1 MHCDLALL
9 NGFFL
14 NINMN
19 YHMNRGK
26 ATNYNIPIYTKVDG
40 KTQIGDKRPFNISHV
55 DITGIYDYY
64 ANPRKDRSK
73 LDQEQLDALKFLE
86 ERISFN
92 LISKDFG
99 RLYKLTELHSVP
111 DGTKEFKE
119 SGRNRVQFSTVAA
132 STSENVNP
140 IVKAA
145 SQIVSGVNYM
155 GFVTGNEDIEKLQQS
170 FRSNKITSK
179 YNIVEQHI
187 DDIIIPAAKALTKAV
202 EDVEKHLTNFMEKK
216 DAEGN
221 FTGEYYSITDA
232 ESIAK
237 AKTDDAMEEKY
248 LKAVLDPGAIESK
261 FDLFRTLDVEAEE
274 EYLRPYIKE
283 IKETMGRLANLPIV
297 KKAKENY
304 VNQVL
309 DKLSDNPE
317 IRAGAIGVLNGM
329 YKQNRLNALFNDIG
343 EAPNPLVQVMMKR
356 ITDHM
361 RAREIQA
368 RRDIQEF
375 IAVK

>member
-1 MHCDLALL
+1 LVRA
-9 NGFFL
+9 F
-14 NINMN
+14 
-19 YHMNRGK
+19 
-26 ATNYNIPIYTKVDG
+26 
-40 KTQIGDKRPFNISHV
+40 
-55 DITGIYDYY
+55 
-64 ANPRKDRSK
+64 
-73 LDQEQLDALKFLE
+73 
-86 ERISFN
+86 
-92 LISKDFG
+92 
-99 RLYKLTELHSVP
+99 
-111 DGTKEFKE
+111 
-119 SGRNRVQFSTVAA
+119 AA
-132 STSENVNP
+132 
-140 IVKAA
+140 
-145 SQIVSGVNYM
+145 G
-155 GFVTGNEDIEKLQQS
+155 
-170 FRSNKITSK
+170 
-179 YNIVEQHI
+179 
-187 DDIIIPAAKALTKAV
+187 IIISSICCSTILYL
-202 EDVEKHLTNFMEKK
+202 DEK
-216 DAEGN
+216 GN

-274 EYLRPYIKE
+274 EYLRPYINE
-283 IKETMGRLANLPIV
+283 IKQTMGRLANLPIV

-317 IRAGAIGVLNGM
+317 VRAGAIGVLNGM

-375 IAVK
+375 VAHCDDIRKRAREKVLL